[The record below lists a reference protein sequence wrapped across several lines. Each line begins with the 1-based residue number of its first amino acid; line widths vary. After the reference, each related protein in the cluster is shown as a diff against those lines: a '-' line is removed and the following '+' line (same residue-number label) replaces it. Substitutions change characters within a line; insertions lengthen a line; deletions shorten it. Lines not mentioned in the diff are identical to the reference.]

1 MTASAGD
8 PTLKQRLKVVPPEL
22 VEALRAATMDEDADR
37 LHELI
42 DGMADRDSDVA
53 DYLRGLLQDVAYE
66 SLLDFFDVRGR

>member
-1 MTASAGD
+1 MTARAGD
-8 PTLKQRLKVVPPEL
+8 PTLKQRLEVVPPEL
-22 VEALRAATMDEDADR
+22 VEALRAATIDEDTDR

-66 SLLDFFDVRGR
+66 SLQDFFDVRGR